1 MALSEFGKAFSEAR
15 KSGLKTFEFKGKK
28 YTTNLAGD
36 SEASSLKPNVRV
48 PRDSSMRAG
57 ERAKSEGYVPRD
69 SDTMRGPR
77 MTSANYVGR
86 GGVGGGAGRGIQ
98 GGATVEQLLE
108 PVRGSDEMSDMTYKR
123 GGKIKKMANGGSAS
137 SRADGIAQ
145 RGKTRGKMC

>member
-28 YTTNLAGD
+28 YTTELA
-36 SEASSLKPNVRV
+36 KPSKPVK
-48 PRDSSMRAG
+48 A
-57 ERAKSEGYVPRD
+57 EL
-69 SDTMRGPR
+69 GPEMGQR
-77 MTSANYVGR
+77 MTPAESAAVMARFGNPPGSESRVGKE
-86 GGVGGGAGRGIQ
+86 
-98 GGATVEQLLE
+98 TPVEEL
-108 PVRGSDEMSDMTYKR
+108 SDMTFKR